1 MAVNSEFPE
10 EQGSERPDF
19 HRYLDVARR
28 RHMHFLI
35 PLLVGWLVVWG
46 AGWVLPPRYESTTLI
61 LVEQPSMPSNYVTP
75 NVSEDLQDRLQSI
88 TQQIL
93 SRTRLLSI
101 IDRLRLY
108 GEGRNQGT
116 PDEKVDLMRKDIDI
130 ALVQREDKKGIT
142 GFTITY
148 KGKNPQIAQQVT
160 GELTD
165 LFIDE
170 NLKARQQH
178 SEDTTSFMESQLAN
192 ASASLAEQEA
202 KVRDYEAKHEGDL
215 PSQQASNLQIL
226 SGLQA
231 QLQSEQDALNNAK
244 QQGVYFQALIG
255 QYRALSAASGA
266 GDGGPTTLPAIDQ
279 QLDTLKS
286 KLANLRSHYTDRHP
300 DIQSLKDE
308 IARTEKMRDQLFAGS
323 KDNGK
328 DGGHAGEAP
337 VTRDM
342 SNPTQN
348 QAILQ
353 LESQQQANKLEIAN
367 RERAIV
373 SLNARIDEY
382 QARLNSE
389 PARAQ
394 ELADLTRGYDQS
406 KANYDDLLKKEND
419 SSMATNMERMQQGER
434 FTMLDP
440 PSLPTRPTSPD
451 RLKLCGIGLGV
462 GLALGLIVVIGF
474 EFMDDRMHSEKE
486 IKALLPVAIISEIPE
501 IATPSDERTRKRR
514 MAFGWAMAALVFVT
528 ILAGSAFT
536 YLLG

>member
-1 MAVNSEFPE
+1 
-10 EQGSERPDF
+10 
-19 HRYLDVARR
+19 
-28 RHMHFLI
+28 
-35 PLLVGWLVVWG
+35 
-46 AGWVLPPRYESTTLI
+46 
-61 LVEQPSMPSNYVTP
+61 
-75 NVSEDLQDRLQSI
+75 
-88 TQQIL
+88 
-93 SRTRLLSI
+93 
-101 IDRLRLY
+101 
-108 GEGRNQGT
+108 
-116 PDEKVDLMRKDIDI
+116 
-130 ALVQREDKKGIT
+130 
-142 GFTITY
+142 
-148 KGKNPQIAQQVT
+148 
-160 GELTD
+160 
-165 LFIDE
+165 
-170 NLKARQQH
+170 
-178 SEDTTSFMESQLAN
+178 
-192 ASASLAEQEA
+192 
-202 KVRDYEAKHEGDL
+202 
-215 PSQQASNLQIL
+215 
-226 SGLQA
+226 
-231 QLQSEQDALNNAK
+231 
-244 QQGVYFQALIG
+244 
-255 QYRALSAASGA
+255 
-266 GDGGPTTLPAIDQ
+266 
-279 QLDTLKS
+279 
-286 KLANLRSHYTDRHP
+286 
-300 DIQSLKDE
+300 
-308 IARTEKMRDQLFAGS
+308 MRDQLFAGS

>member
-1 MAVNSEFPE
+1 MAANSEFPE
-10 EQGSERPDF
+10 EQGSEQPDI

-28 RHMHFLI
+28 RHMHFLL
-35 PLLVGWLVVWG
+35 PLLLGWLVIWG

-101 IDRLRLY
+101 IDRLHLY
-108 GEGRNQGT
+108 GEGSNQGT
-116 PDEKVDLMRKDIDI
+116 PDEKVDRMRKDIDI
-130 ALVQREDKKGIT
+130 ELVQREDKKGIT

-148 KGKNPQIAQQVT
+148 KGKNPEIAQQVT

-202 KVRDYEAKHEGDL
+202 KVQEYEAKHEGDL
-215 PSQQASNLQIL
+215 PSQEASNLQIL

-231 QLQSEQDALNNAK
+231 QLQSEQDALSNAK
-244 QQGVYFQALIG
+244 QQGIYYQAMIG
-255 QYRALSAASGA
+255 QYRDLNGNYGAA
-266 GDGGPTTLPAIDQ
+266 DGGPTTLPAIDQ
-279 QLDTLKS
+279 QLDALRS
-286 KLANLRSHYTDRHP
+286 KLANLRSHYTERHP

-308 IARTEKMRDQLFAGS
+308 IARTEKMRDQLLAGS
-323 KDNGK
+323 KDQEKSGGK
-328 DGGHAGEAP
+328 AGETSTAR
-337 VTRDM
+337 VM
-342 SNPTQN
+342 NNSSQN
-348 QAILQ
+348 QAMLQ
-353 LESQQQANKLEIAN
+353 LESQQQANKLEVTN
-367 RERAIV
+367 REQAV
-373 SLNARIDEY
+373 VGLKARIDEY
-382 QARLNSE
+382 QGRLNNE

-406 KANYDDLLKKEND
+406 KATYDDLLKKKNE

-440 PSLPTRPTSPD
+440 PSLPTRPTFPN
-451 RLKLCGIGLGV
+451 RLKLCGIGLAV

-474 EFMDDRMHSEKE
+474 ELMDDRMHNEKE
-486 IKALLPVAIISEIPE
+486 IKALLTVAILSEIPE
-501 IATPSDERTRKRR
+501 IVTPSDEQISKRR
-514 MAFGWAMAALVFVT
+514 IVRGWAMATLVFVT
-528 ILAGSAFT
+528 IVAGSAFT
-536 YLLG
+536 FLRS

>member
-1 MAVNSEFPE
+1 MAVNSEFPD
-10 EQGSERPDF
+10 EQGSEQPDF

>member
-10 EQGSERPDF
+10 EQGSEQPDF

-46 AGWVLPPRYESTTLI
+46 AGWILPPRYESTTLI

-178 SEDTTSFMESQLAN
+178 SEDTTSFMESQLTN